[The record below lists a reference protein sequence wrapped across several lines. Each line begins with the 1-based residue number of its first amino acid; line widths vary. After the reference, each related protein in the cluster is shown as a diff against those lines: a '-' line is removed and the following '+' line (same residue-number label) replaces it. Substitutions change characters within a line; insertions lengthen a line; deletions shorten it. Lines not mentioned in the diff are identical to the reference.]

1 MPWMPKMR
9 EAAKLILARHV
20 QHSQD
25 VAVKKVGWIVV
36 RMVRAAVLGIWTDLS
51 SVWNQHTRF

>member
-1 MPWMPKMR
+1 MR